1 MHRFHAE
8 KKTEYVSDMD
18 GESDWVREKVRRGS
32 GMSIRCGERER
43 QERVWSENGNWWRLA
58 PLVTS

>member
-1 MHRFHAE
+1 MSQGRMHRFHAE

-32 GMSIRCGERER
+32 GMSIRCGEREAR
-43 QERVWSENGNWWRLA
+43 EGLE
-58 PLVTS
+58 